1 MTNRPQGRERVVI
14 AAIAASFLM
23 LIFGLTYRALAAGVS
38 APLSKT
44 PIDPAA
50 LEPFPM
56 QIADWT
62 GEDIPL
68 DEAEVIMGKIH
79 AEASINRRY
88 SRANGA
94 KAVSLFI
101 AASGTTAG
109 TLVGHLPEICN
120 VMAGSTLTDQR
131 SVELPLKDATKLPCS
146 ILQFSR
152 SRPLDGEKKT
162 VLYYYMADSRFYG
175 KYSQLRWQV
184 RRGPTMV
191 HCIAQVQIVASSTN
205 QGSADGTTALV
216 SQFAADSASAVVEM
230 FQRIEE
236 SQRSRESRKAP
247 KES

>member
-1 MTNRPQGRERVVI
+1 MTNDNPNRKPVVV
-14 AAIAASFLM
+14 AAIGASILM
-23 LIFGLTYRALAAGVS
+23 LIFGLTYHVLAAGLS
-38 APLSKT
+38 APLSMT

-68 DEAEVIMGKIH
+68 DEAEAILGKIH

-88 SRANGA
+88 SRGNGV

-131 SVELPLKDATKLPCS
+131 SVELPLKDATKLPCRV
-146 ILQFSR
+146 LQFSR

-175 KYSQLRWQV
+175 NHSQLTWCV

-191 HCIAQVQIVASSTN
+191 HCIAQVQIVASSTDT
-205 QGSADGTTALV
+205 GPTDAATAVV
-216 SQFAADSASAVVEM
+216 SEFAVDSASAIVEL
-230 FQRIEE
+230 FQRIAED
-236 SQRSRESRKAP
+236 QRSGQSHKAP
-247 KES
+247 EEN